1 MKIEHALLLVVVSLT
16 SCSQGQPAAPAQTA
30 SSETPDILA
39 TIDGSPVT
47 RADLEERVGDR
58 LGGMEAQ
65 YQGQRYRLI
74 ESTVEEI
81 VSGRL
86 MEDEAKKRGITARDL
101 LTAEVHPNAQ
111 VSADDV
117 SAWYK
122 ENEAR
127 MGGRALQDVS
137 PQIHKFLTEQKT
149 ARAQDEFVRR
159 LAEQRDVEYLL
170 KPYRVNLDGEGS
182 PSMGPSDAPIT
193 LVEFSDFECPFC
205 SQFVGTLEEV
215 KKKYGDQVRLVFRQ
229 FPLSMHSSAPKAA
242 EASLCAEDQDKFW
255 PMHDLLFEEQSRLDV
270 AALKEKAGRLELDRT
285 EFDQCLDSGKHAEQ
299 VQKDMRA
306 GAKVGSPERRP
317 FSLTAFPLLAG
328 PFPTKPFRRSSRTS
342 CGAWSE
348 ARSH

>member
-1 MKIEHALLLVVVSLT
+1 MKIEHASLLVVVSLT
-16 SCSQGQPAAPAQTA
+16 GCSQDQPAPQTHAA

-58 LGGMEAQ
+58 LSGMEAQ
-65 YQGQRYRLI
+65 YQGQRHRLI

-101 LTAEVHPNAQ
+101 FTAEVHPNAQ

-127 MGGRALQDVS
+127 MGGKALQDVS

-149 ARAQDEFVRR
+149 AWAQDEFVRR
-159 LAEQRDVEYLL
+159 LAEQRNVEYLL
-170 KPYRVNLDGEGS
+170 KPYRVNFDGEGF
-182 PSMGPSDAPIT
+182 PSVGPSDAPIT

-205 SQFVGTLEEV
+205 SQFVATLEEV

-229 FPLSMHSSAPKAA
+229 FPLSIHASAPKAA

-255 PMHDLLFEEQSRLDV
+255 PMHDLLFEEQSQLGV
-270 AALKEKAGRLELDRT
+270 TALKEKAGRLGLNRA
-285 EFDQCLDSGKHAEQ
+285 EFDHCLDSGKHAEQ

-306 GAKVGSPERRP
+306 GGMVGVTGTPALFVNGIPAPSGALPYEAVSVFIEAELRR
-317 FSLTAFPLLAG
+317 L
-328 PFPTKPFRRSSRTS
+328 
-342 CGAWSE
+342 E
-348 ARSH
+348 

>member
-1 MKIEHALLLVVVSLT
+1 MKIERASLLVVVSLT
-16 SCSQGQPAAPAQTA
+16 GLTGCSQGQPAPQAQAA

-47 RADLEERVGDR
+47 RADLEERGGDR

-65 YQGQRYRLI
+65 YQGQRHRLI

-101 LTAEVHPNAQ
+101 FTAEVHPNAQ

-127 MGGRALQDVS
+127 MGGKALQDVS

-159 LAEQRDVEYLL
+159 LAEQRNVEYLL
-170 KPYRVNLDGEGS
+170 KPYRVNFDGEGF
-182 PSMGPSDAPIT
+182 PSVGPSDAPIT

-205 SQFVGTLEEV
+205 SQFVATLEEV

-229 FPLSMHSSAPKAA
+229 FPLSIHANAPKAA

-270 AALKEKAGRLELDRT
+270 AALKEKAGRLALNRT
-285 EFDQCLDSGKHAEQ
+285 EFDHCLDSGKHAEQ
-299 VQKDMRA
+299 VKKDMRA
-306 GAKVGSPERRP
+306 GGMVGVTGTPALFVNGIPAPSGALPYEAVSAFIEDELRR
-317 FSLTAFPLLAG
+317 L
-328 PFPTKPFRRSSRTS
+328 
-342 CGAWSE
+342 E
-348 ARSH
+348 

>member
-1 MKIEHALLLVVVSLT
+1 MKIEHASLLVVVSLT
-16 SCSQGQPAAPAQTA
+16 GCSQDQPAPQTHAA

-58 LGGMEAQ
+58 LSGMEAQ
-65 YQGQRYRLI
+65 YQGQRHRLI

-101 LTAEVHPNAQ
+101 FTAEVHPNAQ

-127 MGGRALQDVS
+127 MGGKALQDVS

-159 LAEQRDVEYLL
+159 LAEQRNVEYLL
-170 KPYRVNLDGEGS
+170 KPYRVNFDGEGF
-182 PSMGPSDAPIT
+182 PSVGPSDAPIT

-205 SQFVGTLEEV
+205 SQFVATLEEV

-229 FPLSMHSSAPKAA
+229 FPLSIHASAPKAA

-255 PMHDLLFEEQSRLDV
+255 PMHDLLFEEQSQLGV
-270 AALKEKAGRLELDRT
+270 TALKEKAGRLGLNRA
-285 EFDQCLDSGKHAEQ
+285 EFDHCLDSGKHAEQ

-306 GAKVGSPERRP
+306 GGMVGVTGTPALFVNGIPAPSGALPYEAVSVFIEAELRR
-317 FSLTAFPLLAG
+317 L
-328 PFPTKPFRRSSRTS
+328 
-342 CGAWSE
+342 E
-348 ARSH
+348 

>member
-1 MKIEHALLLVVVSLT
+1 MKIEHASLLVVVSLT
-16 SCSQGQPAAPAQTA
+16 GCSQDQPAPQTHAA

-58 LGGMEAQ
+58 LSGMEAQ
-65 YQGQRYRLI
+65 YQGQRHRLI

-101 LTAEVHPNAQ
+101 FTAEVHPNAQ

-127 MGGRALQDVS
+127 MGGKALQDVS

-159 LAEQRDVEYLL
+159 LAGQRNVEYLL
-170 KPYRVNLDGEGS
+170 KPYRVNFDGEGF
-182 PSMGPSDAPIT
+182 PSVGPSDAPIT

-205 SQFVGTLEEV
+205 SQFVATLEEV

-229 FPLSMHSSAPKAA
+229 FPLSIHASAPKAA

-255 PMHDLLFEEQSRLDV
+255 PMHDLLFEEQSQLGV
-270 AALKEKAGRLELDRT
+270 TALKEKAGRLGLNRA
-285 EFDQCLDSGKHAEQ
+285 EFDHCLDSGKHAEQ

-306 GAKVGSPERRP
+306 GGMVGVTGTPALFVNGIPAPSGALPYEAVSVFIEAELRR
-317 FSLTAFPLLAG
+317 L
-328 PFPTKPFRRSSRTS
+328 
-342 CGAWSE
+342 E
-348 ARSH
+348 

>member
-1 MKIEHALLLVVVSLT
+1 M
-16 SCSQGQPAAPAQTA
+16 
-30 SSETPDILA
+30 PDVLA

-65 YQGQRYRLI
+65 YQGQRYQLI

-101 LTAEVHPNAQ
+101 FAAEIQPNAQ

-122 ENEAR
+122 SNEAR
-127 MGGRALQDVS
+127 MGGRALQDVF

-149 ARAQDEFVRR
+149 VRAQKEFVQR
-159 LAEQRDVEYLL
+159 LAKQRDVEYLL
-170 KPYRVNLDGEGS
+170 GPYRVNLDDEGF
-182 PSMGPSDAPIT
+182 PSIGPKDAPVT

-205 SQFVGTLEEV
+205 SQFVATLEEV

-229 FPLSMHSSAPKAA
+229 FPLSIHANAPKAA

-270 AALKEKAGRLELDRT
+270 AALKEKAGRLGLDRT
-285 EFDQCLDSGKHAEQ
+285 EFDNCLDSGKHAEQ
-299 VQKDMRA
+299 VQEDMRA
-306 GAKVGSPERRP
+306 GGMVGVTGTPALFVNGIPAPSGALPYEAVSAFVEDELRR
-317 FSLTAFPLLAG
+317 L
-328 PFPTKPFRRSSRTS
+328 
-342 CGAWSE
+342 E
-348 ARSH
+348 

>member
-1 MKIEHALLLVVVSLT
+1 MRIEHALLLVVVSLT
-16 SCSQGQPAAPAQTA
+16 SCSQGQPAAPAQPA

-193 LVEFSDFECPFC
+193 LVEFSDFECPYC
-205 SQFVGTLEEV
+205 SRVLPSLDKVMEN
-215 KKKYGDQVRLVFRQ
+215 YGDSVRLVFRQ
-229 FPLSMHSSAPKAA
+229 FPLNSIHPRAQKAA
-242 EASLCAEDQDKFW
+242 EASLCANDQGKFW
-255 PMHDLLFEEQSRLDV
+255 EMHDAMFDEQKSLGVDQ
-270 AALKEKAGRLELDRT
+270 LKEKAARLGLDT
-285 EFDQCLDSGKHAEQ
+285 EQFNGCLDGDDFAPE
-299 VQKDMRA
+299 VAADLAA
-306 GAKVGSPERRP
+306 GAAAGVTGTPAMFLNGRFVNGAVPYEQ
-317 FSLTAFPLLAG
+317 LA
-328 PFPTKPFRRSSRTS
+328 
-342 CGAWSE
+342 E
-348 ARSH
+348 IVDEELARDRGK